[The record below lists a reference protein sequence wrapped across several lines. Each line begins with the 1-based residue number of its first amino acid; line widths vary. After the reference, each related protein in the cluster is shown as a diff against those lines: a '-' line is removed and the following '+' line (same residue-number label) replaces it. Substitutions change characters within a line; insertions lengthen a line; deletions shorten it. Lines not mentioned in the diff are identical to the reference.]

1 MSYPK
6 PHLNAARRRARK
18 RTLAR
23 RDGRHCTFCRVLF
36 AADLRDA
43 TIDHVVPISLF
54 VTWRA
59 ENLVLA
65 CRPCNTTKG
74 DRLPLSIA
82 VLLCP
87 TPGVDWPLLARL
99 AHAQES
105 ADRST
110 LPIDQRSMCDLPVRP
125 DRSGGDRAAIRRPST
140 CRLTPVDP
148 ASTPVNRAAGRLAVP
163 DRSTCR
169 STAAR
174 CTSSLI
180 DSAIDGASTGVDRPE
195 VVSS

>member
-54 VTWRA
+54 VTWRT

-87 TPGVDWPLLARL
+87 MPGVDWPLLARL

-110 LPIDQRSMCDLPVRP
+110 LPTGKRSMPDQPVRP
-125 DRSGGDRAAIRRPST
+125 DRSATRSTTDRLVVHHGSA
-140 CRLTPVDP
+140 
-148 ASTPVNRAAGRLAVP
+148 
-163 DRSTCR
+163 DRSAPTYGTDRGAR
-169 STAAR
+169 SARSGAGGLFPTRTIHPADRDEAMEAA
-174 CTSSLI
+174 
-180 DSAIDGASTGVDRPE
+180 
-195 VVSS
+195 